1 MGYHPYSFRSNDNQ
15 YQGYVM
21 KTRQTDSPD
30 MCRMVCA
37 FFLATVLALSGC
49 ATPVGVRPLDSQ
61 EANRRLAETV
71 LSDAKLSAPT
81 VQILNRAGLE
91 QQFQSEPAETIA
103 ALHQTLPTARV
114 ADRLFALAE
123 LSFLHA
129 AKSGDRSYF
138 LAAAV
143 YAYAFLFPQGS
154 GASPDPFDPR
164 FRTAVDLYNRGI
176 TGGFAEPENRQ
187 VVIPNRRQVI
197 LAEGVYRLPFGEL
210 SVHIDPNEFR
220 YGPFRMVNFVDT
232 AELEVRGLRNTYRWP
247 GIGASLV
254 AALKH
259 RPGEQEREF
268 AMVPATLRV
277 AATAFLRLENIEEGI
292 RTGRMEGRLTLH
304 TTQEETSVTVGGRT
318 VPLEYA
324 LTAALADTLEGSQA
338 YAIELKGLFSGD
350 FKILKDTARF
360 KDNVFLMAPYRPGR
374 IPLVLVHG
382 TASSPARWAQ
392 MLNEILN
399 DQELWN
405 RYQVWLFTYN
415 TGNPILYSGGI
426 LTQGLRNVVSELDP
440 EGKDS
445 ALRKMVVIGHSQ
457 GGLLT
462 KLTAI
467 DSGERFWERLFNVP
481 IDQIDVSPES
491 RELLRRSLYYKPLPY
506 VRQVVFISTPHRG
519 SHLSG
524 GYITDL
530 LRRLITLPLTLL
542 NPLQEIFQ
550 RSPEA
555 VTTNAMGAEV
565 PRSTDN
571 MSPESPF
578 IKTFA
583 SIPIAPGVIA
593 HSIIAVDNPE
603 DPKAEWDDGVV
614 AYSSA
619 HIDGVASEL
628 VVHSGHSA
636 QESPLAIE
644 EVRRILVENL
654 KD

>member
-1 MGYHPYSFRSNDNQ
+1 MTVIKKISISSWR
-15 YQGYVM
+15 V
-21 KTRQTDSPD
+21 RW
-30 MCRMVCA
+30 V
-37 FFLATVLALSGC
+37 FFLAAVLLLQGC
-49 ATPVGVRPLDSQ
+49 ATPVGVRPLHSK
-61 EANRRLAETV
+61 EANRRLTENV
-71 LSDAKLSAPT
+71 LSDAKLSGPT
-81 VQILNRAGLE
+81 LQILNRAGLE
-91 QQFQSEPAETIA
+91 KQFQSEPAEVIA
-103 ALHQTLPTARV
+103 ALHKALPTARE

-129 AKSGDRSYF
+129 AKSGERSYF

-154 GASPDPFDPR
+154 DAFPDPFDPR

-176 TGGFAEPENRQ
+176 TGGFAEPENKQ
-187 VVIPNRRQVI
+187 VLIPEKRHVI
-197 LAEGVYRLPFGEL
+197 LEDGVYRLPFGEL
-210 SVHIDPNEFR
+210 SVHIDPEEFH
-220 YGPFRMVNFVDT
+220 YGPYRMVNFVDT

-247 GIGASLV
+247 GIGAALAASL
-254 AALKH
+254 KQ
-259 RPGEQEREF
+259 RPGAEEREF
-268 AMVPATLRV
+268 AMVPPTLRV
-277 AATAFLRLENIEEGI
+277 AATAFLRLENVEEGI
-292 RTGRMEGRLTLH
+292 RTGRMEGRLTLY
-304 TTQEETSVTVGGRT
+304 TTQEDTFVTVGNRA

-324 LTAALADTLEGSQA
+324 LTTALADTLEGSQA
-338 YAIELKGLFSGD
+338 YTLELKGLFSGD
-350 FKILKDTARF
+350 FKIFKDTARF

-399 DQELWN
+399 DRQLWN

-426 LTQGLRNVVSELDP
+426 FTQGLRNVVQQLDP
-440 EGKDS
+440 AGKDS

-467 DSGERFWERLFNVP
+467 DSGNRFWDSVFNVP
-481 IDQIDVSPES
+481 IDQLNVSPDT
-491 RELLRRSLYYKPLPY
+491 RELLRRSLFYKPLPF
-506 VRQVVFISTPHRG
+506 VHRVVFISTPHRG
-519 SHLSG
+519 SHFTG
-524 GYITDL
+524 GYISDL
-530 LRRLITLPLTLL
+530 LRRLISLPGTLL
-542 NPLQEIFQ
+542 SPLQEVFQ

-555 VTTNAMGAEV
+555 LTARAMGTEI

-571 MSPESPF
+571 MGPDSTF
-578 IKTFA
+578 VKTFS

-593 HSIIAVDNPE
+593 HSIIAVANPE
-603 DPKAEWDDGVV
+603 DPKAAWDDGVV
-614 AYSSA
+614 PYKSA

-636 QESPLAIE
+636 QESALAIE

-654 KD
+654 KN

>member
-1 MGYHPYSFRSNDNQ
+1 MA
-15 YQGYVM
+15 
-21 KTRQTDSPD
+21 
-30 MCRMVCA
+30 CA
-37 FFLATVLALSGC
+37 FFLAAVLALSGC

-61 EANRRLAETV
+61 EANRRLTETV

-91 QQFQSEPAETIA
+91 KQFQSAPAETIA
-103 ALHQTLPTARV
+103 ALHQALPTARE

-129 AKSGDRSYF
+129 AKSGERSYF
-138 LAAAV
+138 FAAAV

-154 GASPDPFDPR
+154 VSSPDPFDPR

-187 VVIPNRRQVI
+187 VLIPERRRVI
-197 LAEGVYRLPFGEL
+197 LEEGVYRLPFGEL
-210 SVHIDPNEFR
+210 SVRIDPDEFR

-259 RPGEQEREF
+259 RPGEEEREF

-277 AATAFLRLENIEEGI
+277 AATAFLRLENVEEGI
-292 RTGRMEGRLTLH
+292 RAGRVEGRLTLH
-304 TTQEETSVTVGGRT
+304 TTQEETSVTVGNRA

-338 YAIELKGLFSGD
+338 YAIELKALFTGD

-426 LTQGLRNVVSELDP
+426 LTQGLRSVVQQLDP
-440 EGKDS
+440 AGTDG

-467 DSGERFWERLFNVP
+467 DSGNRFWDRAFTVP
-481 IDQIDVSPES
+481 IDQVDVSS
-491 RELLRRSLYYKPLPY
+491 DTRELLRRSFFYEPLPF
-506 VRQVVFISTPHRG
+506 VHRVVFISTPHRG

-524 GYITDL
+524 GYITDM
-530 LRRLITLPLTLL
+530 LRRLISLPFTLF
-542 NPLQEIFQ
+542 NPLQEAFQ
-550 RSPEA
+550 RNPEA
-555 VTTNAMGAEV
+555 VTTSAMGAEI

-571 MSPESPF
+571 MDPDSEF
-578 IKTFA
+578 IKTFS
-583 SIPIAPGVIA
+583 SIPIAPGVSA
-593 HSIIAVDNPE
+593 HCIVAVANPE
-603 DPKAEWDDGVV
+603 DPQAEWDDGVV

-644 EVRRILVENL
+644 EVRRILLENL
-654 KD
+654 KEP

>member
-1 MGYHPYSFRSNDNQ
+1 
-15 YQGYVM
+15 M
-21 KTRQTDSPD
+21 KTRQTVGPN
-30 MCRMVCA
+30 MGRMACS
-37 FFLATVLALSGC
+37 FFLIAALALSGC
-49 ATPVGVRPLDSQ
+49 ATPVGVRPLDSK
-61 EANRRLAETV
+61 EANRRLTETV

-81 VQILNRAGLE
+81 LQILNRAGLE
-91 QQFQSEPAETIA
+91 KQFQSEPAETIA
-103 ALHQTLPTARV
+103 ALHQALPTARE
-114 ADRLFALAE
+114 ADRLFALSE

-143 YAYAFLFPQGS
+143 YAYAFLFPQDP

-176 TGGFAEPENRQ
+176 SGGFAEPENRQ
-187 VVIPNRRQVI
+187 VLIPEKRYVI
-197 LAEGVYRLPFGEL
+197 LEEGVYRLPFGEL
-210 SVHIDPNEFR
+210 SVHIDPDEFR
-220 YGPFRMVNFVDT
+220 YGPFRMVDFVDT

-247 GIGASLV
+247 GIGAALA

-259 RPGEQEREF
+259 RPGAEEREF

-277 AATAFLRLENIEEGI
+277 PATAFLRLENVEQGI
-292 RTGRMEGRLTLH
+292 RTGRVEGRLTLH
-304 TTQEETSVTVGGRT
+304 TTQEDTSVTVGNRA

-350 FKILKDTARF
+350 LAILKDTARF

-399 DQELWN
+399 DRELWN

-426 LTQGLRNVVSELDP
+426 LTQGLRSVVQQLDP
-440 EGKDS
+440 SGQDE
-445 ALRKMVVIGHSQ
+445 ALRKMVVVGHSQ

-467 DSGERFWERLFNVP
+467 DSGDRFWDRLFNVP
-481 IDQIDVSPES
+481 IEQIDVSS
-491 RELLRRSLYYKPLPY
+491 DTRELLRRSLYYEPLPF
-506 VRQVVFISTPHRG
+506 VHRVVFISTPHHG
-519 SHLSG
+519 SHFTG
-524 GYITDL
+524 GYISEL
-530 LRRLITLPLTLL
+530 LRRLISLPGALL
-542 NPLQEIFQ
+542 SPLQEVFQ

-555 VTTNAMGAEV
+555 VTARAMGAEV

-583 SIPIAPGVIA
+583 PIPIAPGVIA
-593 HSIIAVDNPE
+593 HSIIAVANPE
-603 DPKAEWDDGVV
+603 DPQAEWDDGVV
-614 AYSSA
+614 PYKSA

-636 QESPLAIE
+636 QESPLGIE

>member
-1 MGYHPYSFRSNDNQ
+1 
-15 YQGYVM
+15 M
-21 KTRQTDSPD
+21 KSSWH
-30 MCRMVCA
+30 VGWVLL
-37 FFLATVLALSGC
+37 LAVVILLQGC
-49 ATPVGVRPLDSQ
+49 ATPVGVRPLDSK
-61 EANRRLAETV
+61 EANRRLTETV
-71 LSDAKLSAPT
+71 LSDDILSAPT
-81 VQILNRAGLE
+81 LQILNRAGLE
-91 QQFQSEPAETIA
+91 DQFQSEPAEVIT
-103 ALHQTLPTARV
+103 ALHKALPTARE

-129 AKSGDRSYF
+129 AKSGDRSF
-138 LAAAV
+138 FFAAAV

-176 TGGFAEPENRQ
+176 SGGFAEPENRQ
-187 VVIPNRRQVI
+187 VLIPERRRVI
-197 LAEGVYRLPFGEL
+197 LEEGVYRLPFGEL
-210 SVHIDPNEFR
+210 SVHIDPEEFR

-247 GIGASLV
+247 GIGAALA
-254 AALKH
+254 AALEH
-259 RPGEQEREF
+259 RPGAEEREF

-277 AATAFLRLENIEEGI
+277 AATAFLRLENVEEGI

-304 TTQEETSVTVGGRT
+304 TTQENTSVTIGNRA

-338 YAIELKGLFSGD
+338 YAIELKALFAGD
-350 FKILKDTARF
+350 FKIVKDTARF

-399 DQELWN
+399 DRELWN

-426 LTQGLRNVVSELDP
+426 LTQGLRSVVQQLDP
-440 EGKDS
+440 AGKDS

-467 DSGERFWERLFNVP
+467 DSGNRFWDRAFTVP
-481 IDQIDVSPES
+481 IDQVDVSPDT
-491 RELLRRSLYYKPLPY
+491 RELLRRSFFYEPLPF
-506 VRQVVFISTPHRG
+506 VHRVVFISTPHRG

-524 GYITDL
+524 GYITDM
-530 LRRLITLPLTLL
+530 LRRLISLPFTLL
-542 NPLQEIFQ
+542 NPLQEAFQ
-550 RSPEA
+550 RNPEA
-555 VTTNAMGAEV
+555 VTTRAMGAEV

-571 MSPESPF
+571 MDPDSEF
-578 IKTFA
+578 IKTFS
-583 SIPIAPGVIA
+583 SIPIAPGISA
-593 HSIIAVDNPE
+593 HSIIAVANPE

-636 QESPLAIE
+636 QESPLGIE

>member
-1 MGYHPYSFRSNDNQ
+1 MKSSWRVGWVLLLAVVILL
-15 YQGYVM
+15 QGCV
-21 KTRQTDSPD
+21 
-30 MCRMVCA
+30 
-37 FFLATVLALSGC
+37 
-49 ATPVGVRPLDSQ
+49 TPVGVRTLDSK
-61 EANRRLAETV
+61 EANRRLTETV
-71 LSDAKLSAPT
+71 LSDDQLSAPT
-81 VQILNRAGLE
+81 LQILNRAGLE
-91 QQFQSEPAETIA
+91 KQFQSEPAEVITV
-103 ALHQTLPTARV
+103 LHKALPTARE

-129 AKSGDRSYF
+129 AKSGDRSFF

-143 YAYAFLFPQGS
+143 YAYAFLFPQDP

-164 FRTAVDLYNRGI
+164 FRTAVNLYNRGI
-176 TGGFAEPENRQ
+176 SGGFSEPENRQ
-187 VVIPNRRQVI
+187 VVIPKRRRVI
-197 LAEGVYRLPFGEL
+197 LEEGVYSLPFGEL
-210 SVHIDPNEFR
+210 SVHIDPDEFR

-247 GIGASLV
+247 GIGAALA

-259 RPGEQEREF
+259 RPGAEEREF

-277 AATAFLRLENIEEGI
+277 AATAFLRLENVEEGI
-292 RTGRMEGRLTLH
+292 RAGRVEGLLTLH
-304 TTQEETSVTVGGRT
+304 TTQEVTSVTVGNRA

-338 YAIELKGLFSGD
+338 YAIELKALFAGD

-392 MLNEILN
+392 LLNEIFN
-399 DQELWN
+399 DRELWN

-426 LTQGLRNVVSELDP
+426 LTQGLRSVVQQLDP
-440 EGKDS
+440 AGTDG

-467 DSGERFWERLFNVP
+467 DSGDRFWDRAFTVP
-481 IDQIDVSPES
+481 IDQVDVSS
-491 RELLRRSLYYKPLPY
+491 DTRELLRRSFFYEPLPF
-506 VRQVVFISTPHRG
+506 VNRVVFISTPHRG

-524 GYITDL
+524 GYITDM
-530 LRRLITLPLTLL
+530 LRRLISLPFTLL
-542 NPLQEIFQ
+542 SPLQEAFQ
-550 RSPEA
+550 RNPEA
-555 VTTNAMGAEV
+555 VTTRAMKAEI

-571 MSPESPF
+571 MDPDSPF

-583 SIPIAPGVIA
+583 SIPIAPGISA
-593 HSIIAVDNPE
+593 HSIIAVANPE

-614 AYSSA
+614 AFSSA
-619 HIDGVASEL
+619 QIDGVTSEL

>member
-1 MGYHPYSFRSNDNQ
+1 MKPRRFTGRSFR
-15 YQGYVM
+15 G
-21 KTRQTDSPD
+21 
-30 MCRMVCA
+30 
-37 FFLATVLALSGC
+37 TVRVFSLIAALVLSGC
-49 ATPVGVRPLDSQ
+49 ATPVGVRSLDSK
-61 EANRRLAETV
+61 EANRRLTETV
-71 LSDAKLSAPT
+71 LSNDKLSAPT
-81 VQILNRAGLE
+81 LQILNRAGLE
-91 QQFQSEPAETIA
+91 KQFQSEPAAAIT
-103 ALHQTLPTARV
+103 ALHKALPTARE

-138 LAAAV
+138 FAAAV
-143 YAYAFLFPQGS
+143 YAYAFLFPQDS

-176 TGGFAEPENRQ
+176 SGGFAEPENRQ
-187 VVIPNRRQVI
+187 VLIPERRRVI
-197 LAEGVYRLPFGEL
+197 LEEGVYRLPFGEL
-210 SVHIDPNEFR
+210 SVHVDPEEFR
-220 YGPFRMVNFVDT
+220 YGPFRMVSFVDT

-247 GIGASLV
+247 GIGASLA

-259 RPGEQEREF
+259 RPGAEEREF

-277 AATAFLRLENIEEGI
+277 AATAFLRLENVEEGI
-292 RTGRMEGRLTLH
+292 RTGRMEGRLTLY
-304 TTQEETSVTVGGRT
+304 TTQEETSVTIGNRV

-350 FKILKDTARF
+350 FAILKDTARF

-399 DQELWN
+399 DRELWN

-426 LTQGLRNVVSELDP
+426 LTQGLRNVVQELDP
-440 EGKDS
+440 AGKDS
-445 ALRKMVVIGHSQ
+445 ALRKIVVIGHSQ

-467 DSGERFWERLFNVP
+467 DSGDRFWEQAFNVP
-481 IDQIDVSPES
+481 IDRMDVSS
-491 RELLRRSLYYKPLPY
+491 DTRELLRRSLYYEPLPF
-506 VRQVVFISTPHRG
+506 VHRVVFISTPHHG
-519 SHLSG
+519 SHFTG
-524 GYITDL
+524 GYISDL
-530 LRRLITLPLTLL
+530 LRRLISLPGTLL
-542 NPLQEIFQ
+542 SPLQEVFQ

-555 VTTNAMGAEV
+555 VTARAMGGEI

-571 MSPESPF
+571 MSPSSHF
-578 IKTFA
+578 IKTFS

-593 HSIIAVDNPE
+593 HSIIAVANPE
-603 DPKAEWDDGVV
+603 DPQAEWDDGVV
-614 AYSSA
+614 PYKSA
-619 HIDGVASEL
+619 HIDGVDSEL
-628 VVHSGHSA
+628 GVHSGPSA

>member
-1 MGYHPYSFRSNDNQ
+1 
-15 YQGYVM
+15 M
-21 KTRQTDSPD
+21 KTRQTVSPD
-30 MCRMVCA
+30 MCRMVRA

-61 EANRRLAETV
+61 AANRRLTETV

-81 VQILNRAGLE
+81 MQILNRAGLE
-91 QQFQSEPAETIA
+91 NQFQSEPTATIA
-103 ALHQTLPTARV
+103 ALHHALPTARV

-129 AKSGDRSYF
+129 AKSGERAYF

-154 GASPDPFDPR
+154 SASPDPFDPR

-187 VVIPNRRQVI
+187 VLIPERRRVI
-197 LAEGVYRLPFGEL
+197 LEEGVYRLPFGEL
-210 SVHIDPNEFR
+210 SVRIDPEEFR

-247 GIGASLV
+247 GIGASLS

-259 RPGEQEREF
+259 RPGAQEQEF
-268 AMVPATLRV
+268 ALVPAALRV
-277 AATAFLRLENIEEGI
+277 AATAFLRLEHVEEGI
-292 RTGRMEGRLTLH
+292 RTGRMEGRLTIH
-304 TTQEETSVTVGGRT
+304 TTQEETSVTIGGHA
-318 VPLEYA
+318 VPLEYG
-324 LTAALADTLEGSQA
+324 LTAVLADTLEGSQT
-338 YAIELKGLFSGD
+338 YALELKGLFSGD
-350 FKILKDTARF
+350 LAILKDTARF
-360 KDNVFLMAPYRPGR
+360 KDNVFLMEPYSPGR

-399 DQELWN
+399 DQDLWN

-426 LTQGLRNVVSELDP
+426 LTQGLRNVVQELDP
-440 EGKDS
+440 AGEDS

-467 DSGERFWERLFNVP
+467 DSGDRFWEGAFKVP
-481 IDQIDVSPES
+481 IDQLDVSPGT
-491 RELLRRSLYYKPLPY
+491 RELLRRSLYYKPLPF
-506 VRQVVFISTPHRG
+506 VHRVVFISTPHHG
-519 SHLSG
+519 SHFTG
-524 GYITDL
+524 GYIGDL
-530 LRRLITLPLTLL
+530 LRRLISLPGTLL
-542 NPLQEIFQ
+542 SPLQEVFQ
-550 RSPEA
+550 RSPAA
-555 VTTNAMGAEV
+555 VTARAMGGEV

-571 MSPESPF
+571 MSPDSGF
-578 IKTFA
+578 IKTFS

-593 HSIIAVDNPE
+593 HSIIAAANPE

-614 AYSSA
+614 PYKSA

-628 VVHSGHSA
+628 TVHSGHSA
-636 QESPLAIE
+636 QESPLGIE
-644 EVRRILVENL
+644 EVRRILLENL

>member
-1 MGYHPYSFRSNDNQ
+1 
-15 YQGYVM
+15 M
-21 KTRQTDSPD
+21 KTRQTVSPD
-30 MCRMVCA
+30 MRRMAYA
-37 FFLATVLALSGC
+37 FFLAAVLALSGC
-49 ATPVGVRPLDSQ
+49 ATPVGVRPLDSK
-61 EANRRLAETV
+61 EANRRLTETV

-91 QQFQSEPAETIA
+91 KQFQSEPAETIA
-103 ALHQTLPTARV
+103 ALHQALPTARE

-129 AKSGDRSYF
+129 AKSGDRPYF

-164 FRTAVDLYNRGI
+164 FRTAVELYNRGI

-187 VVIPNRRQVI
+187 VLIPERRRVI
-197 LAEGVYRLPFGEL
+197 LEEGVYRLPFGEL
-210 SVHIDPNEFR
+210 SVRIDPDEFR

-259 RPGEQEREF
+259 RPGEQVREF

-277 AATAFLRLENIEEGI
+277 AATAFLRLENVEEGI

-304 TTQEETSVTVGGRT
+304 TTQENTSVTVGNRA

-338 YAIELKGLFSGD
+338 YAIELKALFAGD

-392 MLNEILN
+392 LLNEILN
-399 DQELWN
+399 DRELWN

-426 LTQGLRNVVSELDP
+426 LTQGLRSVVQQLDP
-440 EGKDS
+440 TGTDG

-467 DSGERFWERLFNVP
+467 DSGDRFWDRAFTVP
-481 IDQIDVSPES
+481 IDQVDVSPET
-491 RELLRRSLYYKPLPY
+491 RELLRRSFFYEPLPF
-506 VRQVVFISTPHRG
+506 VHRVVFISAPHRG

-524 GYITDL
+524 GYITDM
-530 LRRLITLPLTLL
+530 LRRLISLPFTLL
-542 NPLQEIFQ
+542 NPLQEAFQ
-550 RSPEA
+550 RNPEA
-555 VTTNAMGAEV
+555 VTTRAMKAEI

-571 MSPESPF
+571 MSPDSEF
-578 IKTFA
+578 IKTFS
-583 SIPIAPGVIA
+583 SIPIAPSVSA
-593 HSIIAVDNPE
+593 HSIIAVANPE
-603 DPKAEWDDGVV
+603 DPQAEWDDGVV
-614 AYSSA
+614 AYGSA

-628 VVHSGHSA
+628 IVHSGHSA
-636 QESPLAIE
+636 QESPLGIE
-644 EVRRILVENL
+644 EVRRILLENL
-654 KD
+654 KGP

>member
-1 MGYHPYSFRSNDNQ
+1 MRSSWRA
-15 YQGYVM
+15 GWVLL
-21 KTRQTDSPD
+21 
-30 MCRMVCA
+30 
-37 FFLATVLALSGC
+37 LAVVILLQGC
-49 ATPVGVRPLDSQ
+49 ATPVGVRPLDSK
-61 EANRRLAETV
+61 EANRRLTETV
-71 LSDAKLSAPT
+71 LSDDILSAPT
-81 VQILNRAGLE
+81 LQILNRAGLE
-91 QQFQSEPAETIA
+91 DQFQSEPAEVIT
-103 ALHQTLPTARV
+103 ALHKALPTARE

-129 AKSGDRSYF
+129 AKSGDRSF
-138 LAAAV
+138 FFAAAV
-143 YAYAFLFPQGS
+143 YAYAFLFPQDS

-176 TGGFAEPENRQ
+176 SGGFAEPENRQ
-187 VVIPNRRQVI
+187 VLIPERRRVI
-197 LAEGVYRLPFGEL
+197 LEEGVYRLPFGEL
-210 SVHIDPNEFR
+210 SVRIDPEEFR

-247 GIGASLV
+247 GIGAALA
-254 AALKH
+254 AALEH
-259 RPGEQEREF
+259 RPGAEEREF

-277 AATAFLRLENIEEGI
+277 AATAFLRLENVEEGI

-304 TTQEETSVTVGGRT
+304 TTQENTSVTVGNRA

-338 YAIELKGLFSGD
+338 YAIELKALFAGD

-392 MLNEILN
+392 MLNEIFN
-399 DQELWN
+399 DRELWN

-426 LTQGLRNVVSELDP
+426 LTQGLRSVVQQLDP
-440 EGKDS
+440 TGTDG

-467 DSGERFWERLFNVP
+467 DSGNRFWDRAFTVP
-481 IDQIDVSPES
+481 IDQVDVSS
-491 RELLRRSLYYKPLPY
+491 DTRELLRRSFFYEPLPF
-506 VRQVVFISTPHRG
+506 VNRVVFISTPHRG

-524 GYITDL
+524 GYITDM
-530 LRRLITLPLTLL
+530 LRRLISLPFTLL
-542 NPLQEIFQ
+542 NPLQEAFQ
-550 RSPEA
+550 RNPEA
-555 VTTNAMGAEV
+555 VTTRAMKAEI

-571 MSPESPF
+571 MNPDSEF
-578 IKTFA
+578 IKTFS
-583 SIPIAPGVIA
+583 SIPIAPGISA
-593 HSIIAVDNPE
+593 HSIIAVANPE

-614 AYSSA
+614 AFSSA
-619 HIDGVASEL
+619 QIDGVASEL

>member
-1 MGYHPYSFRSNDNQ
+1 MACG
-15 YQGYVM
+15 
-21 KTRQTDSPD
+21 
-30 MCRMVCA
+30 
-37 FFLATVLALSGC
+37 FFLAAVLVLSGC
-49 ATPVGVRPLDSQ
+49 ATPVGVRLLDSK
-61 EANRRLAETV
+61 EANRRLTETV
-71 LSDAKLSAPT
+71 LSDDKLSAPT
-81 VQILNRAGLE
+81 QQILNRAGLE
-91 QQFQSEPAETIA
+91 EQFQSEPAEAIA
-103 ALHQTLPTARV
+103 ALHQALPTARE

-143 YAYAFLFPQGS
+143 YAYAFLFPQDP

-176 TGGFAEPENRQ
+176 SGGFAEQENRQ
-187 VVIPNRRQVI
+187 VFIPERRHVIFE
-197 LAEGVYRLPFGEL
+197 EGVYRLPFGEL
-210 SVHIDPNEFR
+210 SVHIDPDEFR

-247 GIGASLV
+247 GIGASLA
-254 AALKH
+254 AALKQ
-259 RPGEQEREF
+259 RPGAEEWEF

-277 AATAFLRLENIEEGI
+277 AATAFLRLENVEEGI

-304 TTQEETSVTVGGRT
+304 TTQENTSVTVGNRT

-324 LTAALADTLEGSQA
+324 LTAALADTLEGSRA

-350 FKILKDTARF
+350 FAILKDTARF

-392 MLNEILN
+392 MLNEIIN
-399 DQELWN
+399 DRELWS

-426 LTQGLRNVVSELDP
+426 LTQGLRNVVQQLDP
-440 EGKDS
+440 AGQDE

-467 DSGERFWERLFNVP
+467 DSGDRFWDRIFNVP
-481 IDQIDVSPES
+481 IDQIDVSPDT
-491 RELLRRSLYYKPLPY
+491 RELLRRSFFYEPLPF
-506 VRQVVFISTPHRG
+506 VHRVVFISTPHRG
-519 SHLSG
+519 SHFTG
-524 GYITDL
+524 GYISDL
-530 LRRLITLPLTLL
+530 LRRLISLPFKLL
-542 NPLQEIFQ
+542 SPLQEVFQ

-555 VTTNAMGAEV
+555 VTARSMGGEI

-571 MSPESPF
+571 MSPDSGF
-578 IKTFA
+578 IKTFS
-583 SIPIAPGVIA
+583 SIPIAPSVIA
-593 HSIIAVDNPE
+593 HSIIAVANPE

-614 AYSSA
+614 PYKSA
-619 HIDGVASEL
+619 RIDGVASEL
-628 VVHSGHSA
+628 IVHSGHSA
-636 QESPLAIE
+636 QESPLGIE

-654 KD
+654 KN

>member
-259 RPGEQEREF
+259 LPGEQEREF

-277 AATAFLRLENIEEGI
+277 AATAFLRLENVEEGI

-304 TTQEETSVTVGGRT
+304 TTQEETSVTVGDRT

-350 FKILKDTARF
+350 SQD
-360 KDNVFLMAPYRPGR
+360 
-374 IPLVLVHG
+374 
-382 TASSPARWAQ
+382 
-392 MLNEILN
+392 
-399 DQELWN
+399 
-405 RYQVWLFTYN
+405 
-415 TGNPILYSGGI
+415 
-426 LTQGLRNVVSELDP
+426 
-440 EGKDS
+440 
-445 ALRKMVVIGHSQ
+445 SQ
-457 GGLLT
+457 GH
-462 KLTAI
+462 
-467 DSGERFWERLFNVP
+467 RP
-481 IDQIDVSPES
+481 I
-491 RELLRRSLYYKPLPY
+491 
-506 VRQVVFISTPHRG
+506 
-519 SHLSG
+519 
-524 GYITDL
+524 
-530 LRRLITLPLTLL
+530 
-542 NPLQEIFQ
+542 
-550 RSPEA
+550 
-555 VTTNAMGAEV
+555 
-565 PRSTDN
+565 
-571 MSPESPF
+571 
-578 IKTFA
+578 
-583 SIPIAPGVIA
+583 
-593 HSIIAVDNPE
+593 
-603 DPKAEWDDGVV
+603 
-614 AYSSA
+614 
-619 HIDGVASEL
+619 
-628 VVHSGHSA
+628 
-636 QESPLAIE
+636 
-644 EVRRILVENL
+644 
-654 KD
+654 

>member
-1 MGYHPYSFRSNDNQ
+1 
-15 YQGYVM
+15 M
-21 KTRQTDSPD
+21 KSSWH
-30 MCRMVCA
+30 VSWVLL
-37 FFLATVLALSGC
+37 LAVVILFQGC
-49 ATPVGVRPLDSQ
+49 ATPVGVRPLDSK
-61 EANRRLAETV
+61 EANRRLTETV
-71 LSDAKLSAPT
+71 LSDGILSAPT
-81 VQILNRAGLE
+81 LQILNRAGLE
-91 QQFQSEPAETIA
+91 DQFQSEPTEVIT
-103 ALHQTLPTARV
+103 ALHKALPTARE

-129 AKSGDRSYF
+129 AKSGDRSF
-138 LAAAV
+138 FFAAAV

-176 TGGFAEPENRQ
+176 SGGFAEPENRQ
-187 VVIPNRRQVI
+187 VLIPERRRVI
-197 LAEGVYRLPFGEL
+197 LEEGVYRLPFGEL
-210 SVHIDPNEFR
+210 SVRIDPDEFR

-247 GIGASLV
+247 GIGAALV

-259 RPGEQEREF
+259 RPGAEEREF

-277 AATAFLRLENIEEGI
+277 AATAFLRLENVEEGI
-292 RTGRMEGRLTLH
+292 RTGRVEGQLTLH
-304 TTQEETSVTVGGRT
+304 TTQEETSVTVGNRS

-338 YAIELKGLFSGD
+338 YEIELKALFAGD

-392 MLNEILN
+392 MLNEIFN
-399 DQELWN
+399 DRELWN

-426 LTQGLRNVVSELDP
+426 LTQGLRSVVQQLDP
-440 EGKDS
+440 AGKDS

-467 DSGERFWERLFNVP
+467 DSGNRFWDRAFTVP
-481 IDQIDVSPES
+481 IDQVDVSPDT
-491 RELLRRSLYYKPLPY
+491 RELLRRSFFYEPLPF
-506 VRQVVFISTPHRG
+506 VNRVVFISTPHRG

-524 GYITDL
+524 GYITDM
-530 LRRLITLPLTLL
+530 LRRLISLPFTLL
-542 NPLQEIFQ
+542 NPLQEAFQ
-550 RSPEA
+550 RNPEA
-555 VTTNAMGAEV
+555 MTTKAMGAEV

-571 MSPESPF
+571 MDPNSEF
-578 IKTFA
+578 IKTFS
-583 SIPIAPGVIA
+583 SIPIAPGISA
-593 HSIIAVDNPE
+593 HSIIAVANPE

-614 AYSSA
+614 AFSSA
-619 HIDGVASEL
+619 QIDGVTSEL